1 MGFEVTKK
9 NVKDVSS
16 FLSQSELK
24 KDRER
29 KKSQSQGNLLAS
41 FRGLLRKKD
50 RLQTGCYKTG
60 TFQKSAL
67 HIYIIKIG
75 V

>member
-29 KKSQSQGNLLAS
+29 ERKAKVKETSLQVSGDYLGKRTDFRLDAVKQGL
-41 FRGLLRKKD
+41 FR
-50 RLQTGCYKTG
+50 QV
-60 TFQKSAL
+60 L
-67 HIYIIKIG
+67 H
-75 V
+75 VFT